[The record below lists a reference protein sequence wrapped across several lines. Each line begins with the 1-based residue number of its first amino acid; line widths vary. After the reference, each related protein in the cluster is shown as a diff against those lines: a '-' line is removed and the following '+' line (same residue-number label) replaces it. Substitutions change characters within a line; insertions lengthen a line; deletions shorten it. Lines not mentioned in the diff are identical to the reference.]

1 MANYDTTARLIT
13 NIVMTAAFLAV
24 TVPSFLPAPDV
35 SLRNSVLF
43 FFLPI
48 AGMVWLLHPRYYFVS
63 DAFIGI
69 RRPFSTLRIPFT
81 DILDIR
87 SIEIRELGSTFR
99 LFASG
104 GLFGYLG
111 LYHSSMVG
119 RIMLWCT
126 NKETLVIIRCKGK
139 IVVISPEDPV
149 RFVQEHTAKSRGV
162 GSEVGKS

>member
-13 NIVMTAAFLAV
+13 NIVMTAAFLVV
-24 TVPSFLPAPDV
+24 TVQSFLPVPDE

-48 AGMVWLLHPRYYFVS
+48 AGMVWVLHPRYYFVS
-63 DAFIGI
+63 DDFIGI

-87 SIEIRELGSTFR
+87 SIEMRELGTTFR

-111 LYHSSMVG
+111 LYNSSLLG
-119 RIMLWCT
+119 RIMMWCT
-126 NKETLVIIRCKGK
+126 NKESLVIIRCREK
-139 IVVISPEDPV
+139 IVVISPEDPAG
-149 RFVQEHTAKSRGV
+149 FVQEHTAKSRGIEKR
-162 GSEVGKS
+162 GSV